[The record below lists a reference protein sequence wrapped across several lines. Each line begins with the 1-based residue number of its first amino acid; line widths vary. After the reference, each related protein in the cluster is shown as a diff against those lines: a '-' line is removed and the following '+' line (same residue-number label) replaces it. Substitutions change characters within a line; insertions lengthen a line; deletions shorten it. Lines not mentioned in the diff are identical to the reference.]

1 MIDTKNSFIIWIV
14 ITVIISVLAIGAYK
28 WLSKAPRFENRK
40 KEIAIGFIVCV
51 LAVSSLMF
59 LPILFSRID
68 LHEFGTN
75 LFDSIQSM
83 FPDEVGEIA
92 EGVGIDETE
101 LKPKIVP
108 FVKSFSHFLSAIPL
122 KYVRLVVIGVP
133 TLISSLIIIFAVLIL
148 FKIREPKKV
157 LENEYTRKHLFEY
170 NEKIVSDLNK
180 KK

>member
-51 LAVSSLMF
+51 FAVSGLMF
-59 LPILFSRID
+59 LPVLFSRID

-83 FPDEVGEIA
+83 FPEETREIA
-92 EGVGIDETE
+92 EEVGIDGSEVQT
-101 LKPKIVP
+101 KIVP
-108 FVKSFSHFLSAIPL
+108 FVQPFSHFLSATPL
-122 KYVRLVVIGVP
+122 KYVLLVVIGVP
-133 TLISSLIIIFAVLIL
+133 ALISLLIIIFVVLIL

-157 LENEYTRKHLFEY
+157 LENEYIRKHLFEY
-170 NEKIVSDLNK
+170 NEIIVSDLNK